1 MTEETLAE
9 EGFYGSELFDFMK
22 LIVDEDPELKKRSI
36 AKVSSVCVI
45 TLKNPKGEAK
55 LWVLDFKKDGTVK
68 KVTGKVPKSDI
79 HLTLKDKDFVKLINN
94 EANPQRMFM
103 GGKLKIKGN
112 LMKAASIEPFLRE
125 VDPRTKNE
133 KAKL

>member
-1 MTEETLAE
+1 MSESLAE

-22 LIVDEDPELKKRSI
+22 SIVDDDPALKKRSI
-36 AKVSSVCVI
+36 EKVNSVCVI
-45 TLKNPKGEAK
+45 TLKNPKGETK
-55 LWVLDFKKDGTVK
+55 SWILDFKKDGSVK
-68 KVTGKVPKSDI
+68 KLDGKVPKCDI

-94 EANPQRMFM
+94 EANPQKMFM
-103 GGKLKIKGN
+103 GGRLKIKGN

-125 VDPRTKNE
+125 VDPRGKPE